1 METLEVEVE
10 LDEPTFWGA
19 VGWPGI
25 ALYGLALAVAGIH
38 VYIAAEYTFYF
49 RDMQVEG
56 VWVFLLLAG
65 LFVLTLVAHGCRW
78 KNLAKTAVRKEKE
91 NHSKVCS
98 SWRCGGKLPV
108 QGRGTAGKCISW
120 KLSSRATKS
129 STPSLYTLAP
139 CHP

>member
-1 METLEVEVE
+1 METLEVQVE
-10 LDEPTFWGA
+10 LEEPTFWGA

-38 VYIAAEYTFYF
+38 VYIAAAYTFYF

-78 KNLAKTAVRKEKE
+78 KNLAKTVVRNKERE
-91 NHSKVCS
+91 SQQALMACVNAQFCNIVCS
-98 SWRCGGKLPV
+98 WECK
-108 QGRGTAGKCISW
+108 
-120 KLSSRATKS
+120 
-129 STPSLYTLAP
+129 
-139 CHP
+139 

>member
-25 ALYGLALAVAGIH
+25 ALYGLALAVAGTH

-78 KNLAKTAVRKEKE
+78 KNLAKTVVRNKERESQQVMSIMALWRKVTSVGPWYCWKVYFLEIVESNLDRAV
-91 NHSKVCS
+91 
-98 SWRCGGKLPV
+98 
-108 QGRGTAGKCISW
+108 
-120 KLSSRATKS
+120 ATDFTYS
-129 STPSLYTLAP
+129 CLG
-139 CHP
+139 